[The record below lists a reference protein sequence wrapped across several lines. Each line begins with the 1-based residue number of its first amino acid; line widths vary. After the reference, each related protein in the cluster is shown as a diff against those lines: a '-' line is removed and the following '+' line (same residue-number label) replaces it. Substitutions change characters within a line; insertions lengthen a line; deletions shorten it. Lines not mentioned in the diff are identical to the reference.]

1 LAYTITFTV
10 TEKYDPTRKELGL
23 KVSINGFRKF
33 KGAKI
38 RFTAFP
44 PQDKTFSKSGAMS
57 FEAIGRPGNNLLEV
71 LDSKTSKVLQ
81 FIGSLNG
88 NIFTESE
95 KGQEISISHQTKKA
109 VITTK
114 KVTKL
119 KNEIIRLEAS
129 PKISLFFGLSPET
142 NQPVYTKKTDK
153 KGSFKEDITGVLSE
167 KHEIRVL
174 TGQMSKIC
182 SIKPPE
188 P

>member
-1 LAYTITFTV
+1 MAYTITFTV

-23 KVSINGFRKF
+23 KVSINGFSKYR
-33 KGAKI
+33 GAKI

-44 PQDKTFSKSGAMS
+44 PQDKTFSKSGAMT
-57 FEAIGRPGNNLLEV
+57 FEAIGRPGNNFLEV
-71 LDSKTSKVLQ
+71 IDSKTSKILQ
-81 FIGSLNG
+81 IIGSLNG
-88 NIFTESE
+88 NILTESD

-109 VITTK
+109 VVRIK
-114 KVTKL
+114 KVSKL

-129 PKISLFFGLSPET
+129 PKISLFFGLNPET
-142 NQPVYTKKTDK
+142 EQPVYTKKTDK
-153 KGSFKEDITGVLSE
+153 KGSFKEEITGVLSD

>member
-1 LAYTITFTV
+1 MAYTITFTV
-10 TEKYDPTRKELGL
+10 SEKYDPTRKELGL
-23 KVSINGFRKF
+23 KVSINGFSKY

-44 PQDKTFSKSGAMS
+44 PQDKTFSKSGAMT
-57 FEAIGRPGNNLLEV
+57 FETIGHPGNNLLEV
-71 LDSKTSKVLQ
+71 IDSKSHKVLQ
-81 FIGSLNG
+81 VIGSING
-88 NIFTESE
+88 NIFSESD

-109 VITTK
+109 IVTIK
-114 KVTKL
+114 KVSKL

-129 PKISLFFGLSPET
+129 PKISLFFGLNQET

-153 KGSFKEDITGVLSE
+153 KGSFKEEITGVLSD

>member
-1 LAYTITFTV
+1 LAYTISFAV
-10 TEKYDPTRKELGL
+10 TEKFDPTRKELGL
-23 KVSINGFRKF
+23 KVAISGFGKF

-38 RFTAFP
+38 RFAAFP
-44 PQDKTFSKSGAMS
+44 AQDKTLSKSGAMT
-57 FEAIGRPGNNLLEV
+57 FEAIGRPGNNTLEII
-71 LDSKTSKVLQ
+71 DSKSSKVLQ
-81 FIGSLNG
+81 FIGSING
-88 NIFTESE
+88 NIFSESD
-95 KGQEISISHQTKKA
+95 KGQEITISHQTKKA
-109 VITTK
+109 VVTIK

-129 PKISLFFGLSPET
+129 PKISLFFGLNLET
-142 NQPVYTKKTDK
+142 DQPVYTKKTDK
-153 KGSFKEDITGVLSE
+153 KGSFKEEITGVLSD

>member
-1 LAYTITFTV
+1 MAYTISFTV
-10 TEKYDPTRKELGL
+10 TQKFDPTRKELGL
-23 KVSINGFRKF
+23 KVSINGFSKY

-44 PQDKTFSKSGAMS
+44 PHDKTFSKSGAIT
-57 FEAIGRPGNNLLEV
+57 FETIGHPGNNLLEV
-71 LDSKTSKVLQ
+71 IDSKTSKVLQ
-81 FIGSLNG
+81 VIGSING
-88 NIFTESE
+88 NIFSESD

-109 VITTK
+109 VVTIK
-114 KVTKL
+114 KVSKL

-129 PKISLFFGLSPET
+129 PKISLFFGLNPET
-142 NQPVYTKKTDK
+142 EQPVYTKKTDK
-153 KGSFKEDITGVLSE
+153 KGSFKEEITGVLSD

>member
-1 LAYTITFTV
+1 MAYTITFTV

-23 KVSINGFRKF
+23 KVSINGFSKY

-44 PQDKTFSKSGAMS
+44 LQDKTFSKSGGMTL
-57 FEAIGRPGNNLLEV
+57 ETIGRPGNNLLEV
-71 LDSKTSKVLQ
+71 IDSKTSKVLQ
-81 FIGSLNG
+81 FIGSING
-88 NIFTESE
+88 NIFTESD

-109 VITTK
+109 VITFK
-114 KVTKL
+114 KVRKL

-129 PKISLFFGLSPET
+129 PKISLFFGLNPET
-142 NQPVYTKKTDK
+142 EQPVYTKKTDK
-153 KGSFKEDITGVLSE
+153 KGSFKEEITGVLSD

>member
-1 LAYTITFTV
+1 MAYTITFAV

-23 KVSINGFRKF
+23 KVSINGFSKY

-44 PQDKTFSKSGAMS
+44 PQDKTFSRSGAIT
-57 FEAIGRPGNNLLEV
+57 FETIGHPGNNLLEV
-71 LDSKTSKVLQ
+71 IDSKTSKVLQ
-81 FIGSLNG
+81 VIGSING
-88 NIFTESE
+88 NIFSESD

-109 VITTK
+109 VVTIK
-114 KVTKL
+114 KVSKL

-129 PKISLFFGLSPET
+129 PKISLFFGLNPET
-142 NQPVYTKKTDK
+142 EQPVYTKKTDK
-153 KGSFKEDITGVLSE
+153 KGSFKEEITGVLSD